1 MPGLIDVL
9 LTFVTGVTLTVVI
22 DAVLDV
28 LVDAIFTGFTVLRG
42 RAILFLTAAFIL
54 AGFFSTDFF
63 FGVPTVFSLTLRD
76 SFALAVRIIPFFSH
90 RAHQRGFRPKGESHG
105 GGDERYVRLKLFTGN
120 VERKQQSR

>member
-54 AGFFSTDFF
+54 AGFF
-63 FGVPTVFSLTLRD
+63 FGVPTVFSLMLRD
-76 SFALAVRIIPFFSH
+76 SFVLTARIIPLLCSCC
-90 RAHQRGFRPKGESHG
+90 A
-105 GGDERYVRLKLFTGN
+105 N
-120 VERKQQSR
+120 